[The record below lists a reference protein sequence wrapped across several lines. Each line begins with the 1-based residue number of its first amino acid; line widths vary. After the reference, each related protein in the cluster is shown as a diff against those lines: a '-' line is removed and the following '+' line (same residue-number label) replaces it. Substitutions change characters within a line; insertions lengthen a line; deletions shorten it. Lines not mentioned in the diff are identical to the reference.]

1 VISHLKADGVS
12 PTSYGTGLDALNVFV
27 SSGQKPTS
35 TVGQQALQG
44 AADSYG
50 QAFSVTLIGAG
61 VIATIVGIVAFLL
74 LGGGRD
80 GQSESTSEPNDA
92 ATTATPTAS

>member
-1 VISHLKADGVS
+1 
-12 PTSYGTGLDALNVFV
+12 
-27 SSGQKPTS
+27 
-35 TVGQQALQG
+35 
-44 AADSYG
+44 
-50 QAFSVTLIGAG
+50 VTLIGAG
-61 VIATIVGIVAFLL
+61 VIATIVGIVAFFL